1 MDADVPLPAPT
12 TTCDAAPSRPSSPSA
27 PAAPFDA
34 STPDTNIIL
43 RSSDGIDFHVYKVI
57 LAIVSPILKS
67 MFTILDDSDTSP
79 ASPQIIPL
87 AENASTLEHVL
98 RLCYPVPRTP
108 ITSPDELVA
117 TSDAVTKYEMTALR
131 PSLEQDLRALLLSG
145 ADPLRIY
152 SVACLCRFDSVAHE
166 AARRTLE
173 KPRHLQPRDAA
184 IPPEFAQLSATVL
197 FALIDYRRRCAEA
210 AAAAVGDGDWMV
222 FGEHPK
228 KVTGFWFGNASNM
241 PVVDGSWAW
250 LACNVDGDASFVST
264 IRTHGMRVRMWFGL
278 YTEDAMKAL
287 LDEPHLKGEAVAR
300 PAVLR
305 RALEGADSCSRC
317 RTTAWKDLLDYS
329 HLLAGRID
337 AAVSNVRLELPF

>member
-1 MDADVPLPAPT
+1 MDADAPLPTHAT
-12 TTCDAAPSRPSSPSA
+12 SCDAPPSPPPSPS
-27 PAAPFDA
+27 APFDA
-34 STPDTNIIL
+34 STSDTDIIL
-43 RSSDGIDFHVYKVI
+43 RSSDGVDFHVYKVI
-57 LAIVSPILKS
+57 LAIVSPVLKS
-67 MFTILDDSDTSP
+67 MFTILDSDGSDASL
-79 ASPQIIPL
+79 ASPQVVPL

-117 TSDAVTKYEMTALR
+117 TSDAVKKYEMAALR

-152 SVACLCRFDSVAHE
+152 SIACLCRFDSVAHE
-166 AARRTLE
+166 AAKGTLE

-210 AAAAVGDGDWMV
+210 AAAAVADGDWMV

-250 LACNVDGDASFVST
+250 LACNTDST
-264 IRTHGMRVRMWFGL
+264 
-278 YTEDAMKAL
+278 
-287 LDEPHLKGEAVAR
+287 
-300 PAVLR
+300 LR
-305 RALEGADSCSRC
+305 
-317 RTTAWKDLLDYS
+317 
-329 HLLAGRID
+329 
-337 AAVSNVRLELPF
+337 